1 MLENRTKQSR
11 NEMDMMEALT
21 ELRELN
27 ARHEK
32 VDHEGM
38 IKKMELYQKELA
50 RLQKE
55 EEDRLV
61 RYDNPPLYSSYL
73 WL

>member
-38 IKKMELYQKELA
+38 ITKMALYQKELE

-61 RYDNPPLYSSYL
+61 R
-73 WL
+73 